1 MCRPWRIQE
10 AETWQ
15 RDTYP
20 HPSSERDLLRCLAR
34 ILPVIEADGA
44 TPPVAVCLTLTDV
57 RGMQMA
63 NNFGKSHE
71 IQDDHLVL
79 PEVMLE
85 SFDDPAG
92 KIVKPIFDLIWNALG
107 YEKSTNFD
115 ADGNWVSRGF

>member
-1 MCRPWRIQE
+1 MYRPWRIQE

-20 HPSSERDLLRCLAR
+20 HASFERDLLPYLER
-34 ILPVIEADGA
+34 ILPVIEAVGA

-79 PEVMLE
+79 PEVML
-85 SFDDPAG
+85 
-92 KIVKPIFDLIWNALG
+92 DLIWNALG